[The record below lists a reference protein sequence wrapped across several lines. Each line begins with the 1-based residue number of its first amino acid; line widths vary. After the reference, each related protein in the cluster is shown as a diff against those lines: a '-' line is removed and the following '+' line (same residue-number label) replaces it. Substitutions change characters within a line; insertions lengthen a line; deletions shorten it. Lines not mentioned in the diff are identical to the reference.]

1 MRFTIVFVYMA
12 TNNLG
17 LFDNFVMHVVENKN
31 INSD

>member
-12 TNNLG
+12 ANNLG
-17 LFDNFVMHVVENKN
+17 LFDIFVMHVVENKN